1 MRTLRL
7 TRLAV
12 LLVGVALA
20 AWVAGQALAASGFG
34 QPGGLRVLS
43 DHRIGAELAEPFTV
57 DGVALVGAH
66 HPVSPEH
73 APEVTKQF
81 KLLPEASD
89 AYARMVADAKRA
101 GLTIVWRVGYRSYDI
116 QADVLAA
123 SIETRG
129 SREEALRYAAEPGHS
144 EHQLGLAVD
153 VAAPDAR
160 GLAFADTREFAWLRE
175 HAHEYG
181 FILRYPSGKE
191 DITGIAY
198 EPWHYRH
205 VGVEHAAAFGAW
217 SELTLEEYLGGR

>member
-1 MRTLRL
+1 MRRL
-7 TRLAV
+7 VRLLG
-12 LLVGVALA
+12 LLLGVALMV
-20 AWVAGQALAASGFG
+20 WVAGQALAASGFG
-34 QPGGLRVLS
+34 QPGGLRVLP
-43 DHRIGAELAEPFTV
+43 DRRTPAELAEPFVV
-57 DGVALVGAH
+57 DGVALVNAR

-73 APEVTKQF
+73 APEVTKKF
-81 KLLPEASD
+81 KLIPEASD
-89 AYARMVADAKRA
+89 AYARMVADAERA
-101 GLTIVWRVGYRSYDI
+101 GLTIVWRVGYRSYAT

-129 SREEALRYAAEPGHS
+129 SREEARRYAAEPGHS

-160 GLAFADTREFAWLRE
+160 GDAFADTGEFAWLRE

-198 EPWHYRH
+198 EPWHYRY
-205 VGVEHAAAFGAW
+205 VGAQHAAAFGAW
-217 SELTLEEYLGGR
+217 SDLTLEEYLGGR